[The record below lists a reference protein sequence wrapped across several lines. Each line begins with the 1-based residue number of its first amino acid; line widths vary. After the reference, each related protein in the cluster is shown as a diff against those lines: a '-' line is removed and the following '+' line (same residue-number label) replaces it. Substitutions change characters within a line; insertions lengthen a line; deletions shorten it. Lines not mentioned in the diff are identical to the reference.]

1 MKDLCKEKVTGLIP
15 AGDTNPFRVVS
26 EAGSKRRKQL
36 KVAFHDQVIQKIHKH
51 CLSSSF

>member
-1 MKDLCKEKVTGLIP
+1 MKDQVLHEVTGLIP
-15 AGDTNPFRVVS
+15 AEDTNPFRVVS

-51 CLSSSF
+51 CVSSSF